1 MLSKIKALPALATI
15 VSYLQSTSSS
25 RKVGDFA
32 FVAILLSLIGI
43 VTGKLPIP
51 YQWPLIDS
59 VWYVGIASFL
69 VLIYLISNKYIE
81 IKLPKKH
88 TVEDTCKVSEE
99 VSRILSGEQYAH
111 GFNFIGHFRFHNGM
125 SGVDGI
131 FNFMKFSLT
140 EYANAISVNVDPMRF
155 QNLPIIINMK
165 LVSSLID
172 GRGFAG
178 QVSQNSTMYLQLARM
193 GVKSYS
199 AYPVKSKQGLLCGFV
214 YVGSNSE
221 QTPTLEHL
229 KDIAEKIQLVGK

>member
-15 VSYLQSTSSS
+15 VSYLQSTSSI

-32 FVAILLSLIGI
+32 FVAIILSLIGI

-51 YQWPLIDS
+51 YQWPLVDS
-59 VWYVGIASFL
+59 VWYVGITTL
-69 VLIYLISNKYIE
+69 LIITYLISNKYIE

-99 VSRILSGEQYAH
+99 VSRILTGEQYAH
-111 GFNFIGHFRFHNGM
+111 GFNFIGHFRFHNGV
-125 SGVDGI
+125 SGI
-131 FNFMKFSLT
+131 NEFHFMKFSLT
-140 EYANAISVNVDPMRF
+140 EYANAISVNVDPMKF

-193 GVKSYS
+193 GVKYYS

-221 QTPTLEHL
+221 EAPTLEHL